1 MHKLATGPALEA
13 ARLEIDAVLEA
24 MRTRSSLTSVQDR
37 GCATLASL
45 TLGDYSNQVL
55 VVRLICITFRFVQNI
70 PLRSQFNV

>member
-1 MHKLATGPALEA
+1 MVNESNGQSRPAQLEQRTAHKLATGQALEA

-55 VVRLICITFRFVQNI
+55 AV
-70 PLRSQFNV
+70 SA